1 MYQAQPPLEFIPPAL
16 NPLFLRTT
24 QFLLPSWIRWQ
35 TAISHIEADNVEV
48 LASLY
53 HKFQQGKIRFLIAFR
68 HPKTEDPLCLEYLL
82 SHILPKVARCQGVAL
97 QPPMHAHFIY
107 DRGIPLW
114 AGSHIGWIASQLG
127 GTPIQRGK
135 ADWTGLRSARNLF
148 ANGIFP
154 MAAAPEGATNGLS
167 DIINPLE
174 PGIAQFGFWCAED
187 LHKNSR
193 NEQVFIVPVGIR
205 YSYLSAPW
213 SAIATLLTDLE
224 TTCGLSAVSYQQ
236 SANSSQ
242 QSANSY
248 QQSANSSQQSANSY
262 QQSANSYQQSASS
275 SQQSASSS
283 QQSASSSQQ
292 SANSSQ
298 QSASRNSSFQY
309 PTPYPPHSTFDSL
322 YPRLLRLSEH
332 LLTLIENFYSRFYH
346 QTIPTPEETQDIN
359 ERLAARLQAVFNVVL
374 QVAEEYFNLQPKG
387 NFNDRCRRV
396 EQAAWTYIFRED
408 FKDINTLSPLE
419 RALGDRAAEEANL
432 RMWHMRLVESFV
444 AVTGK
449 YIREKPTVERFAETT
464 LLIWNIVTRIQG
476 GNPSKIPTLGKQRVK
491 ITIGEPLS
499 VSERFPEY
507 QANRQGARQAVANLT
522 KDLQQAM
529 EDLIG
534 V

>member
-1 MYQAQPPLEFIPPAL
+1 MYQAQPPLEFIPPSL

-48 LASLY
+48 LVNLY
-53 HKFQQGKIRFLIAFR
+53 HKFQEGKVRFLIAFR

-82 SHILPKVARCQGVAL
+82 SHILPKVARRKGVAL
-97 QPPMHAHFIY
+97 QSPLHAHFIY

-114 AGSHIGWIASQLG
+114 AGSHIGWIASRLG

-135 ADWTGLRSARNLF
+135 ADWTGLRSARDLF

-154 MAAAPEGATNGLS
+154 MAAAPEGVTNGLV

-193 NEQVFIVPVGIR
+193 NEQVFIVPVGIQ

-213 SAIATLLTDLE
+213 GAIATLLTELE
-224 TTCGLSAVSYQQ
+224 TVCGLSAISTQH
-236 SANSSQ
+236 SALSHTSS
-242 QSANSY
+242 
-248 QQSANSSQQSANSY
+248 
-262 QQSANSYQQSASS
+262 
-275 SQQSASSS
+275 
-283 QQSASSSQQ
+283 
-292 SANSSQ
+292 
-298 QSASRNSSFQY
+298 
-309 PTPYPPHSTFDSL
+309 PHPTFDFL
-322 YPRLLRLSEH
+322 YPRLLHLSEH
-332 LLTLIENFYSRFYH
+332 LLTLIENFYTRFYH
-346 QTIPTPEETQDIN
+346 QTLPVLAEEPDIN
-359 ERLAARLQAVFNVVL
+359 ERLAARLQALLNVVL
-374 QVAEEYFNLQPKG
+374 QVAEEYFDLQPKG
-387 NFNDRCRRV
+387 NFNDRCRRI

-449 YIREKPTVERFAETT
+449 YIREKPTPERFAETI
-464 LLIWNIVTRIQG
+464 LLIWDIVTRIQG
-476 GNPSKIPTLGKQRVK
+476 GNPSKMPSLGKQRVK
-491 ITIGEPLS
+491 ITVGEPLS
-499 VSERFPEY
+499 VSERYPEY
-507 QANRQGARQAVANLT
+507 KANRQSARQAVADLT

-529 EDLIG
+529 EDLMRRNAAPEP
-534 V
+534 